1 MTSLAQHE
9 FIYEKQKSN
18 VFGAFN
24 VGTQREEEER
34 DKVNL

>member
-1 MTSLAQHE
+1 MTSLAQYE

-24 VGTQREEEER
+24 VGTQREKKKREL
-34 DKVNL
+34 K